1 MLAFDHQMRRLG
13 FSGNQA
19 QIILGFDQAL
29 PLEALSRRIQETA
42 AAFPVLSGVIRRGL
56 FNRQPYWKVKNGA
69 DNGKPPHFPRLIR
82 HETADDKEKQ
92 AQLRRRI
99 LNQPLKTGQGELV
112 RFDWIEMNDSAG
124 ESAGELIMTWSHM
137 LMDAHGAEIFLALLG
152 GGLSDERIYSD
163 AGQLSESY
171 TRRLA
176 RSGQKQQWEAAKPSF
191 AHVDELAGQPPVSLY
206 TQADPP
212 PPSRFDYQVCSFTAG
227 ETRLIRQFSA
237 DRCGFLNESACYMSA
252 AMAAFHRFTRSRQTP
267 PARYVVPLS
276 VDLRKKGSLLPLFT
290 NQSATLL
297 YSFLPETLDR
307 FDAILEAFNRQTR
320 TAIQEDLIT
329 SNVNAMELGRI
340 LPTWLYA
347 RKIKQAFKG
356 EIASVVFANPGPT
369 SAYLSGFMGLEV
381 QYQHHVPAIVVP
393 PGLGVVFYTFGDR
406 LFITLVHVES
416 LISPDEASSL
426 TGAIKNNL
434 IAGLHSGLT
443 DKAGIP
449 KIHGIQ

>member
-29 PLEALSRRIQETA
+29 PLDRLHQRIQEISSL
-42 AAFPVLSGVIRRGL
+42 FPLISSVIRRGL

-69 DNGKPPHFPRLIR
+69 GNGKNPPFPRLIC
-82 HETADDKEKQ
+82 HKAAADREKQ
-92 AQLRRRI
+92 RQIRRGI
-99 LNQPLKTGQGELV
+99 LNQPLKTGHGELV
-112 RFDWIEMNDSAG
+112 RFDWIETG
-124 ESAGELIMTWSHM
+124 ETTGEKAGELIMTWSHM
-137 LMDAHGAEIFLALLG
+137 LMDAHGAEIFLAMLG
-152 GGLSDERIYSD
+152 GALADARIYSD
-163 AGQLSESY
+163 ACRLSESY

-191 AHVDELAGQPPVSLY
+191 AHVDELAGKPPVSLY

-212 PPSRFDYQVCSFTAG
+212 PPSRFDYRVCSFTAG
-227 ETRLIRQFSA
+227 ETKLIRQLSA
-237 DRCGFLNESACYMSA
+237 ERCGFLNESACYMSA
-252 AMAAFHRFTRSRQTP
+252 TMAAFHRFTKARQTH
-267 PARYVVPLS
+267 PAGYVVPLS

-297 YSFLPETLDR
+297 YSFLPETLNR

-340 LPTWLYA
+340 LPAWLYA

-356 EIASVVFANPGPT
+356 EIASLVFANPGPT
-369 SAYLSGFMGLEV
+369 SGYLSGFMGFEV
-381 QYQHHVPAIVVP
+381 QYEHHVPAIVVP
-393 PGLGVVFYTFGDR
+393 PGLGVIFYTFRDR
-406 LFITLVHVES
+406 LFLTLVHVES
-416 LISPDEASSL
+416 MITPDEASSL
-426 TGAIKNNL
+426 TGAIKDNL

-443 DKAGIP
+443 AKAGIAGS
-449 KIHGIQ
+449 K